1 MAVESGAHTLIVIA
15 ASHYVERARWA
26 LDLAGIQYV
35 EDRWPPVLHV
45 FGLRSYGVVK
55 TTSLPVLV
63 LPSKRKLTDS
73 QDILDYAH
81 AAMGPASPLYPS
93 DPEQLRQPPGM
104 PGLSVKDLELLFSKK
119 LGAMA
124 RVMVYQV
131 LFTKRALMLR
141 VIAEA
146 PGTPLWRIRLFST
159 LAGPFTFL
167 MRRTMNVNADN
178 AAKCTASLPL
188 QPVIAGSATAA
199 ASDDDDDDDDD
210 NNDGDDDERTADA
223 LGDCQADRRRRRTSA
238 PLLSLVKDIFAFVS
252 GLLADGRP
260 YLVAGTTRPSA
271 VDITFAALGAPVVL
285 PPSNYGGSSGVTMM
299 TVEDMGPDFAATEL
313 RQTLAGQHLLKMYAL
328 HRLPAAEAPSP
339 QSAAAPTDS
348 AGAPS

>member
-1 MAVESGAHTLIVIA
+1 
-15 ASHYVERARWA
+15 
-26 LDLAGIQYV
+26 
-35 EDRWPPVLHV
+35 V

-119 LGAMA
+119 LGVMA

-159 LAGPFTFL
+159 LAGLFTFL

-178 AAKCTASLPL
+178 AAKCTA
-188 QPVIAGSATAA
+188 
-199 ASDDDDDDDDD
+199 
-210 NNDGDDDERTADA
+210 R
-223 LGDCQADRRRRRTSA
+223 
-238 PLLSLVKDIFAFVS
+238 VKDIFAFVS

-339 QSAAAPTDS
+339 QSAAAPTDN